1 MKTYLITGA
10 SSGIG
15 KALIESFCNENIRVI
30 ALGRNLEKLEE
41 LKQELASKVEIVPVE
56 VNLDDVPSIKSAL
69 TGVLSE
75 SFDGFIHCAGTSYLA
90 NLRKISYQQ
99 FASMMNVNFFSF
111 VEILRL
117 ILAKKPKDKQFR
129 VVGMSSIAS
138 RSAYSSNSMYA
149 ATKGALDTFVRN
161 ISRELNS
168 YHVEINTVQPAFVDT
183 PMLSSLKDFW
193 GSDFD
198 GFIKDFQPLGIIPV
212 EDIVEQIRFLL
223 NKHST
228 KVSGT
233 SIFINAG
240 RN

>member
-15 KALIESFCNENIRVI
+15 KALIESFGNENIRVI

-41 LKQELASKVEIVPVE
+41 LKHELASKVEIVPVE
-56 VNLDDVPSIKSAL
+56 VNLEDVPSIKSAL

-75 SFDGFIHCAGTSYLA
+75 SFDGFIHCAGMSFLA
-90 NLRKISYQQ
+90 NLRKSSYQQ
-99 FASMMNVNFFSF
+99 FSSMMNVNFFSF

-117 ILAKKPKDKQFR
+117 LLAKKPKDKQFR

-138 RSAYSSNSMYA
+138 KIAYSSNSMYA
-149 ATKGALDTFVRN
+149 ATKGALDTFVRI

-183 PMLSSLKDFW
+183 PMLSYLKDFW
-193 GSDFD
+193 GAEFD

-223 NKHST
+223 NKRST

>member
-10 SSGIG
+10 TSGIG
-15 KALIESFCNENIRVI
+15 KSLIESFRNENIRVI
-30 ALGRNLEKLEE
+30 AIGRNFEKLEN
-41 LKQELASKVEIVPVE
+41 LKRELASEVEIVPVE
-56 VNLDDVPSIKSAL
+56 VNLDDVPSIKGAL
-69 TGVLSE
+69 SNVLSE
-75 SFDGFIHCAGTSYLA
+75 SFDGFIHCAGVSYLV

-99 FASMMNVNFFSF
+99 FCSMMNVNFFSF

-117 ILAKKPKDKQFR
+117 LVAKKPKSKHFR

-138 RSAYSSNSMYA
+138 KKAYSSNSMYA
-149 ATKGALDTFVRN
+149 ATKGALDTFVRI
-161 ISRELNS
+161 ISGELNS
-168 YHVEINTVQPAFVDT
+168 LHVEINTVQPAFVDT
-183 PMLSSLKDFW
+183 PMISSLKDFW
-193 GSDFD
+193 GVEFD
-198 GFIKDFQPLGIIPV
+198 DFIKDFQPLGIIPV

-223 NKHST
+223 NKRST

>member
-15 KALIESFCNENIRVI
+15 KALIESFGNENIRVI
-30 ALGRNLEKLEE
+30 ALGRNFEKLEE

-75 SFDGFIHCAGTSYLA
+75 SFDGFIHCAGMSYLA

-117 ILAKKPKDKQFR
+117 LLAKKPKDKQFR

-223 NKHST
+223 NKRST